1 MAFLGTGFPIGMGIG
16 IGIAVGTAMDKK
28 ALHTGKQLDF
38 EMK

>member
-16 IGIAVGTAMDKK
+16 IAVGTAMDKK
-28 ALHTGKQLDF
+28 TLHTDKQVDF